1 MKYFLSLFFLC
12 LLSFHFSYAQIDP
25 EESREHIILKWSPL
39 SLFDIDNT
47 FQAGVEIPL
56 KNDRFTIQQDVGYG
70 HSNFNVWYAQEEDR
84 PDKTTIKSRTQ
95 LRYYFYEKRKFRSYV
110 AGEYLF
116 KRIVTRETQWV
127 GMDCGGVNGCG
138 YFENK
143 DVKLGRFVSALH
155 AKFGWQIYFSNRTSM
170 DLFMGFGLRKA
181 RVKSLTPNAENV
193 RFNND
198 WDWFRSNRPGNYQV
212 IPSLAIGFH
221 LGIALGKFRKTESDN
236 L

>member
-1 MKYFLSLFFLC
+1 MRYFTHLLCLGFLSLHC
-12 LLSFHFSYAQIDP
+12 TYAQINY

-56 KNDRFTIQQDVGYG
+56 KNNRFTIQQDIGYG
-70 HSNFNVWYAQEEDR
+70 HSSFNIWYAQEEDR
-84 PDKTTIKSRTQ
+84 LNKATIKARTQ
-95 LRYYFYEKRKFRSYV
+95 LRYYFYEKPRFRSYI

-116 KRIVTRETQWV
+116 KRVVIKETQWV
-127 GMDCGGVNGCG
+127 GMDCGGSGGCG

-155 AKFGWQIYFSNRTSM
+155 AKVGWQIYFSNRISL

-181 RVKSLTPNAENV
+181 NV
-193 RFNND
+193 RILTSNVENARFNDD
-198 WDWFRSNRPGNYQV
+198 WDWFRSNRPGHHEV
-212 IPSLAIGFH
+212 IPSLAFGYH
-221 LGIALGKFRKTESDN
+221 LGIALGKFRKIESD
-236 L
+236 